1 MDIENIDKM
10 INIFGEAASPAVGPL
25 NDLKKKW
32 GLDKSAAKFSCPI
45 CDEGMEKIKG
55 TKYVFVCNKCKDI
68 YELVKR

>member
-32 GLDKSAAKFSCPI
+32 GLDKTPCKCPCPVCGDAMENLKGAKN
-45 CDEGMEKIKG
+45 
-55 TKYVFVCNKCKDI
+55 VFVCNKCKDI